1 MSDQWTQDEV
11 GQLLQDHEFRDHVY
25 SHLQND
31 PNQGVDNS
39 IALQL
44 KILEQEAKEDT
55 DGLLSRDI
63 FLANLTKEDKNKVNR
78 YLDIALR
85 FRKFEFYKSA
95 ALFYTRALIIA
106 GVSRGFEGFQQ
117 KEFNVKREMRESQ
130 IEGLKK
136 TNSWVP
142 WRQGRR

>member
-11 GQLLQDHEFRDHVY
+11 GQLLQDQEFRDHVY
-25 SHLQND
+25 SQLQSD
-31 PNQGVDNS
+31 TQGVENS

-55 DGLLSRDI
+55 QGLLSRDI
-63 FLANLTKEDKNKVNR
+63 FLANLSKDDKNKVNR

-85 FRKFEFYKSA
+85 FRKYQFYKSA

-106 GVSRGFEGFQQ
+106 GVSRGYEGFQQ

-136 TNSWVP
+136 SNSWVP